1 MRLFNVIY
9 TKPGNYLIPAAW
21 LSMADQIIIIL
32 LIPLVDRIV
41 YPFLKKKLNV
51 EICTRSRMVFGM
63 MFACLSVVVAGI
75 VETNRM
81 HIIENNSTTHDRLIP
96 QIIDN
101 TTYIA
106 ADFSILW
113 QIPQYTLVG
122 CGEVFCSVASL
133 FFAYTAAPKSM
144 QSIIM
149 GLFYFSMG
157 LGSLVGSLILYGFH
171 DLIYS
176 REDHDDI
183 NCENCHLDCYFYFLG
198 VLQFISIFVF
208 ILVDRKYCLTKVKN
222 DKSSVCDEKKNAGNE
237 DGKMSGY
244 NKLPVSI
251 RNRLKYN
258 TVNSQSLYSNS
269 INTNQMRNN
278 ISSTLD

>member
-1 MRLFNVIY
+1 MKLINVIY
-9 TKPGNYLIPAAW
+9 TKPGEFLIPAAW
-21 LSMADQIIIIL
+21 LSIADQIIIMV
-32 LIPLVDRIV
+32 LIPLVDRLV
-41 YPFLKKKLNV
+41 YPFLKKSLNI
-51 EICTRSRMVFGM
+51 EICTRTRMVFGM
-63 MFACLSVVVAGI
+63 IFACLSVVIAGF

-81 HIIENNSTTHDRLIP
+81 KIIENNSTTHDTLIP
-96 QIIDN
+96 QVIDN

-122 CGEVFCSVASL
+122 CGEVFCSIAGL

-157 LGSLVGSLILYGFH
+157 IGSLLGSLILYGFH

-176 REDHDDI
+176 RIDHDDI
-183 NCENCHLDCYFYFLG
+183 NCKNCHLDCYFYFLG
-198 VLQFISIFVF
+198 ALQFISIFIF
-208 ILVDRKYCLTKVKN
+208 IIVDRKYCLTRNKN
-222 DKSSVCDEKKNAGNE
+222 EKASICSENNTKGI
-237 DGKMSGY
+237 DQGKPNGY

-251 RNRLKYN
+251 RNRLKYD
-258 TVNSQSLYSNS
+258 TTSS
-269 INTNQMRNN
+269 INTNNSN
-278 ISSTLD
+278 SLPSLAD